1 MRRSLRPMALLALA
15 VHAGCSIDFDTY
27 LRGGDAGPRPDLVT
41 PPNDTGVVGP
51 NDTGVVA
58 PNDTGVVAPTDLGVV
73 GPTDT
78 GVVVPNDTGVVA
90 PVLCNA
96 PYLVAVAEN
105 LDNNTATLLRWSFAN
120 DRACAPLPLTI
131 PHPRAVGVA
140 FNDIS
145 ALNGPQLIVANE
157 SSVSVVDAES
167 GAVIRDVPA
176 EGPPRSIFDIVANGS
191 GSFAVAY
198 TATNSSPPGSV
209 GSVRVFDH
217 RSNNLREVQRWQSNM
232 QFGLSVLSMTAF
244 PGNQGQYL
252 QVRPADTGSGSSA
265 FITSPGSTGLHSRTM
280 PGIITNRVNARAL
293 HAYRTVDRRGHYA
306 MSFSGNGSTPAMY
319 VATSEVAGS
328 TLGNTFLTTVRCS
341 TPCPAITA
349 GVAFPDEDG
358 VGAGLCELSGTQYAV
373 VRFGGANTDC
383 AMLDTSAQPGRWR
396 INDLA
401 VMPR

>member
-1 MRRSLRPMALLALA
+1 MALLAL
-15 VHAGCSIDFDTY
+15 VVPAGCSIDFDTY
-27 LRGGDAGPRPDLVT
+27 LRGGDAGPRLDVVT
-41 PPNDTGVVGP
+41 PP
-51 NDTGVVA
+51 
-58 PNDTGVVAPTDLGVV
+58 TDMGTV

-78 GVVVPNDTGVVA
+78 GTVGPTDLGTVGPTDTGTVGPTDTGTVT
-90 PVLCNA
+90 PTICNA
-96 PYLVAVAEN
+96 PYLVAVAES
-105 LDNNTATLLRWSFAN
+105 LDSDASTLLRWSFAD
-120 DRACAPLPLTI
+120 DRACAPLPLSI

-145 ALNGPQLIVANE
+145 ALNGPQLFVANE
-157 SSVSVVDAES
+157 SSVSAVDAES

-176 EGPPRSIFDIVANGS
+176 EGQPRSIFDIVANGS

-198 TATNSSPPGSV
+198 TAMNSSPPGTV

-217 RSNNLREVQRWQSNM
+217 RNNNLREVQSWRSNV

-252 QVRPADTGSGSSA
+252 QVRPSDTGSGSSA
-265 FITSPGSTGLHSRTM
+265 FITSPIGTGLHSRTM
-280 PGIITNRVNARAL
+280 PGIITDRVNARAL
-293 HAYRTVDRRGHYA
+293 SAYRTVDRRGHYA

-319 VATSEVAGS
+319 VASSNPSSS
-328 TLGNTFLTTVRCS
+328 TLSNTFLTTVRCS
-341 TPCPAITA
+341 DPCPAITR

-358 VGAGLCELSGTQYAV
+358 VGAGLCELSGTQYSV
-373 VRFGGANTDC
+373 VRFGGANTGC
-383 AMLDTSAQPGRWR
+383 LMLDTSATPGRWR